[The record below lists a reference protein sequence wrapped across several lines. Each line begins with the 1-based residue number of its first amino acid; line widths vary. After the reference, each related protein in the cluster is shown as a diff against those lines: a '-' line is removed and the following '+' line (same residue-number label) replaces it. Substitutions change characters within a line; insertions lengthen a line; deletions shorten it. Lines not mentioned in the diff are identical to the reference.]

1 MKNTENKVNLI
12 IEEIKKN
19 ESDRKITLVL
29 SESKAEKCSPL
40 KVE

>member
-19 ESDRKITLVL
+19 ETDKKVTLIL
-29 SESKAEKCSPL
+29 SESNAEKC
-40 KVE
+40 